1 MTSKIN
7 KDKTKSKP
15 HTQDSIPS
23 FIRKTYDILE
33 ERKFPDII
41 DWNPEGTALV
51 IKKPAEFC
59 LKVLPAYFKH
69 NNLTSFVRQLNM
81 YNFHKRRT
89 QNIDHVYYH
98 ELFQKGK
105 KHLLKDIKRKNH
117 EHALEKAQK
126 AAENLE
132 NAQNGKDYSSLAY
145 ENQFLKRL
153 YNDAMTKI
161 AGLES
166 QVKDLNQQNQSLW
179 TQACQQNGGEVSIK
193 PAMAKLEGDEMGQEQ
208 ISAPFTELSIPP
220 LKLEADNQIP
230 GQPMWTY
237 NPSSQIGVCYAKM
250 KDESG
255 DSTTTEPSHNSPN
268 QMGENEKCY
277 DFSDVTRV
285 AQPIHLQGQNYAKEL
300 LITKKET
307 SIGQLFSSWDTET
320 DPCLVKKRHLDSE
333 NVNREARPYGMDTR
347 LRRNDLCIFNRK
359 GLISTGTEEKD
370 LMGISMARESLG
382 NEEYDCVDLM
392 DFNQPFCG

>member
-1 MTSKIN
+1 MTSKIS

-59 LKVLPAYFKH
+59 QKVLPAYFKH

-132 NAQNGKDYSSLAY
+132 NTQNGKDLSSLAY

-153 YNDAMTKI
+153 YNDAMAKI
-161 AGLES
+161 AVLES

-193 PAMAKLEGDEMGQEQ
+193 PAMAKLEGEEMGQEQ
-208 ISAPFTELSIPP
+208 TSAPFKELSIPP
-220 LKLEADNQIP
+220 LKLEAENQVQ

-237 NPSSQIGVCYAKM
+237 NPTVQIGAQGGCYAKM

-268 QMGENEKCY
+268 QMGEGEKCY

-285 AQPIHLQGQNYAKEL
+285 AQPIQAGQDYAKEL
-300 LITKKET
+300 LIAKKET
-307 SIGQLFSSWDTET
+307 SIGQLFSSWDAEP
-320 DPCLVKKRHLDSE
+320 DSCLIKKRHLDSE

-359 GLISTGTEEKD
+359 GLISTELKKR
-370 LMGISMARESLG
+370 I
-382 NEEYDCVDLM
+382 
-392 DFNQPFCG
+392 